1 MEDAITMSK
10 DLDHKLRQFQY
21 VLREVIVHNK
31 HCFVDPTI
39 YQVETYQIRRR
50 RCYRIMKV
58 SEDQSE
64 VNQLQI
70 TLENVSKQLETL
82 TQSGLESWRQWVKKN
97 HKLTEQIDEAV
108 LEWCQK
114 QMKQV
119 LFSLESIENQYPK
132 EEWMDWI
139 TKFHH

>member
-21 VLREVIVHNK
+21 VLREVIVDNK

-82 TQSGLESWRQWVKKN
+82 TQSGLESWRQWVKN
-97 HKLTEQIDEAV
+97 HNLTEQIDEAV

>member
-1 MEDAITMSK
+1 
-10 DLDHKLRQFQY
+10 
-21 VLREVIVHNK
+21 
-31 HCFVDPTI
+31 
-39 YQVETYQIRRR
+39 
-50 RCYRIMKV
+50 MKV
-58 SEDQSE
+58 SEDHSE

-82 TQSGLESWRQWVKKN
+82 TQSGLESWRQWVKN
-97 HKLTEQIDEAV
+97 HNLTEQIDEAV